1 MMFAYIYIVI
11 LSEIPATVLGVTLE
25 QGQPTLVKA
34 VGKTSYLPCKVTDL
48 QSWNYIHWYQKR
60 EGEAPSRL
68 LYINAGGSFIYDTNN
83 PQANDFT
90 VDRTQLFNLKLSNTK
105 PIHAAVYYCA
115 YWDTGNGL
123 IKRFGTGTRLIV
135 TDQGK
140 DTTKSPTLTAYLPTT
155 KESGKQTRIC
165 QATDMFPDLVK
176 FNWKKKSN
184 TGDWTDV
191 SEDNV
196 VEQRNVDP
204 VIVTSILIVDQYT
217 AGEDLYQ
224 CTLTYE
230 GGMKQKTL
238 QNDKDPA
245 NNNEGATVKP
255 TCSPDNKTS
264 TIQISGSSDQ
274 IPSLYLFVYAYG
286 VMLMKNGVYFCAVL
300 IVLLKRKVGNKKE
313 SA

>member
-1 MMFAYIYIVI
+1 MSLQIQLCLLFLIQHLCRVDANVKLQQKISSTKSKDKTVVI
-11 LSEIPATVLGVTLE
+11 DCHFPSN
-25 QGQPTLVKA
+25 
-34 VGKTSYLPCKVTDL
+34 C
-48 QSWNYIHWYQKR
+48 NRYIHWYQLKEGQTLKR
-60 EGEAPSRL
+60 I
-68 LYINAGGSFIYDTNN
+68 LYSSIADGSTY
-83 PQANDFT
+83 NDVGFESFK
-90 VDRTQLFNLKLSNTK
+90 VDNKHENLALKIPELKKEHS
-105 PIHAAVYYCA
+105 AMYYCA
-115 YWDTGNGL
+115 CWVSGGD
-123 IKRFGTGTRLIV
+123 KKVFGSGTRLYV

>member
-1 MMFAYIYIVI
+1 MSLQIQLCLLFLIQHLCRVDANVKLQQKISSTKSKDKTVVI
-11 LSEIPATVLGVTLE
+11 DCHFPSN
-25 QGQPTLVKA
+25 
-34 VGKTSYLPCKVTDL
+34 C
-48 QSWNYIHWYQKR
+48 NRYIHWYQLKEGQTLKR
-60 EGEAPSRL
+60 I
-68 LYINAGGSFIYDTNN
+68 LYSSIADGSTY
-83 PQANDFT
+83 NDVGFESFK
-90 VDRTQLFNLKLSNTK
+90 VDNKHENLALKIPELKKEHS
-105 PIHAAVYYCA
+105 AMYYCA
-115 YWDTGNGL
+115 CWVSW

>member
-1 MMFAYIYIVI
+1 MSLQIQLCLLFLIQHLCRVDANVKLQQKISSTKSKDKTVVI
-11 LSEIPATVLGVTLE
+11 DCHFPSN
-25 QGQPTLVKA
+25 
-34 VGKTSYLPCKVTDL
+34 C
-48 QSWNYIHWYQKR
+48 NRYIHWYQLKEGQTLKR
-60 EGEAPSRL
+60 I
-68 LYINAGGSFIYDTNN
+68 LYSSIADGSTY
-83 PQANDFT
+83 NDVGFESFK
-90 VDRTQLFNLKLSNTK
+90 VDNKHENLALKIPELKKEHS
-105 PIHAAVYYCA
+105 AMYYCA
-115 YWDTGNGL
+115 CWVSGSW

>member
-1 MMFAYIYIVI
+1 MSLQIQLCLLFLIQHLCRVDANVKLQQKISSTKSKDKTVVI
-11 LSEIPATVLGVTLE
+11 DCHFPSN
-25 QGQPTLVKA
+25 
-34 VGKTSYLPCKVTDL
+34 C
-48 QSWNYIHWYQKR
+48 NRYIHWYQLKEGQTLKR
-60 EGEAPSRL
+60 I
-68 LYINAGGSFIYDTNN
+68 LYSSIADGSTY
-83 PQANDFT
+83 NDVGFESFK
-90 VDRTQLFNLKLSNTK
+90 VDNKHENLALKIPELKKEHS
-105 PIHAAVYYCA
+105 AMYYCA
-115 YWDTGNGL
+115 CWVSGGW

>member
-1 MMFAYIYIVI
+1 MSLQIQLCLLFLIQHLCRVDANVKLQQKISSTKSKDKTVVI
-11 LSEIPATVLGVTLE
+11 DCHFPSN
-25 QGQPTLVKA
+25 
-34 VGKTSYLPCKVTDL
+34 C
-48 QSWNYIHWYQKR
+48 NRYIHWYQLKEGQTLKR
-60 EGEAPSRL
+60 I
-68 LYINAGGSFIYDTNN
+68 LYSSIADGSTY
-83 PQANDFT
+83 NDVGFESFK
-90 VDRTQLFNLKLSNTK
+90 VDNKHENLALKIPELKKEHS
-105 PIHAAVYYCA
+105 AMYYCA
-115 YWDTGNGL
+115 CWVSGSR

>member
-1 MMFAYIYIVI
+1 MLINLCTVVLIMIHGVEG
-11 LSEIPATVLGVTLE
+11 LSLNQNQKV
-25 QGQPTLVKA
+25 LVKLK
-34 VGKTSYLPCKVTDL
+34 GKTVTFRCEVTGL
-48 QSWNYIHWYQKR
+48 GSGNFVHWYHKKD
-60 EGEAPSRL
+60 GETFKRL
-68 LYINAGGSFIYDTNN
+68 LYISKSGIATSEAKDFVSEKIGNSYGIKLKETKEEHAGM
-83 PQANDFT
+83 
-90 VDRTQLFNLKLSNTK
+90 
-105 PIHAAVYYCA
+105 YYCA
-115 YWDTGNGL
+115 CWDGGL

>member
-1 MMFAYIYIVI
+1 MFLYLYIV
-11 LSEIPATVLGVTLE
+11 LLLKMPVFLGISLE
-25 QGQPTLVKA
+25 PGAKALVKA
-34 VGKTSYLPCKVTDL
+34 MGKTVYLPCKASGLSNSD
-48 QSWNYIHWYQKR
+48 YIHWYQIKD
-60 EGEAPSRL
+60 GEAPSRV
-68 LYINAGGSFIYDTNN
+68 LYISKEGAVARDTNN
-83 PQANDFT
+83 PQANDFN
-90 VDRTQLFNLKLSNTK
+90 VDKTKLYDLKLSDTK
-105 PIHAAVYYCA
+105 KSHAAVYFCA
-115 YWDTGNGL
+115 YWDSSDDR

>member
-1 MMFAYIYIVI
+1 MSLQIQLCLLFLIQHLCRVDANVKLQQKISSTKSKDKTVVI
-11 LSEIPATVLGVTLE
+11 DCHFPSN
-25 QGQPTLVKA
+25 
-34 VGKTSYLPCKVTDL
+34 C
-48 QSWNYIHWYQKR
+48 NRYIHWYQLKEGQTLKR
-60 EGEAPSRL
+60 I
-68 LYINAGGSFIYDTNN
+68 LYSSIADGSTY
-83 PQANDFT
+83 NDVGFESFK
-90 VDRTQLFNLKLSNTK
+90 VDNKHENLALKIPELKKEHS
-105 PIHAAVYYCA
+105 AMYYCA
-115 YWDTGNGL
+115 CWVSDR

>member
-1 MMFAYIYIVI
+1 MSLQIQLCLLFLIQHLCRVDANVKLQQKISSTKSKDKTVVI
-11 LSEIPATVLGVTLE
+11 DCHFPSN
-25 QGQPTLVKA
+25 
-34 VGKTSYLPCKVTDL
+34 C
-48 QSWNYIHWYQKR
+48 NRYIHWYQLKEGQTLKR
-60 EGEAPSRL
+60 I
-68 LYINAGGSFIYDTNN
+68 LYSSIADGSTY
-83 PQANDFT
+83 NDVGFESFK
-90 VDRTQLFNLKLSNTK
+90 VDNKHENLALKIPELKKEHS
-105 PIHAAVYYCA
+105 AMYYCA
-115 YWDTGNGL
+115 CWVSGL

>member
-1 MMFAYIYIVI
+1 MLINLCTVVLIMIHGVEG
-11 LSEIPATVLGVTLE
+11 LSLNQNQKV
-25 QGQPTLVKA
+25 LVKLK
-34 VGKTSYLPCKVTDL
+34 GKTVTFRCEVTGL
-48 QSWNYIHWYQKR
+48 GSGNFVHWYHKKD
-60 EGEAPSRL
+60 GETFKRL
-68 LYINAGGSFIYDTNN
+68 LYISKSGIATSEAKDFVSEKIGNSYGIKLKETKEEHAGM
-83 PQANDFT
+83 
-90 VDRTQLFNLKLSNTK
+90 
-105 PIHAAVYYCA
+105 YYCA
-115 YWDTGNGL
+115 CWDGN
-123 IKRFGTGTRLIV
+123 KKVFGSGTRLYV

>member
-1 MMFAYIYIVI
+1 MSLQIQLCLLFLIQHLCRVDANVKLQQKISSTKSKDKTVVI
-11 LSEIPATVLGVTLE
+11 DCHFPSN
-25 QGQPTLVKA
+25 
-34 VGKTSYLPCKVTDL
+34 C
-48 QSWNYIHWYQKR
+48 NRYIHWYQLKEGQTLKR
-60 EGEAPSRL
+60 I
-68 LYINAGGSFIYDTNN
+68 LYSSIADGSTY
-83 PQANDFT
+83 NDVGFESFK
-90 VDRTQLFNLKLSNTK
+90 VDNKHENLALKIPELKKEHS
-105 PIHAAVYYCA
+105 AMYYCA
-115 YWDTGNGL
+115 CWVSGD
-123 IKRFGTGTRLIV
+123 KKVFGSGTRLYV

>member
-1 MMFAYIYIVI
+1 MSLQIQLCLLFLIQHLCRVDANVKLQQKISSTKSKDKTVVI
-11 LSEIPATVLGVTLE
+11 DCHFPSN
-25 QGQPTLVKA
+25 
-34 VGKTSYLPCKVTDL
+34 C
-48 QSWNYIHWYQKR
+48 NRYIHWYQLKEGQTLKR
-60 EGEAPSRL
+60 I
-68 LYINAGGSFIYDTNN
+68 LYSSIADGSTY
-83 PQANDFT
+83 NDVGFESFK
-90 VDRTQLFNLKLSNTK
+90 VDNKHENLALKIPELKKEHS
-105 PIHAAVYYCA
+105 AMYYCA
-115 YWDTGNGL
+115 CWVSGW

>member
-1 MMFAYIYIVI
+1 MSLQIQLCLLFLIQHLCRVDANVKLQQKISSTKSKDKTVVI
-11 LSEIPATVLGVTLE
+11 DCHFPSN
-25 QGQPTLVKA
+25 
-34 VGKTSYLPCKVTDL
+34 C
-48 QSWNYIHWYQKR
+48 NRYIHWYQLKEGQTLKR
-60 EGEAPSRL
+60 I
-68 LYINAGGSFIYDTNN
+68 LYSSIADGSTY
-83 PQANDFT
+83 NDVGFESFK
-90 VDRTQLFNLKLSNTK
+90 VDNKHENLALKIPELKKEHS
-105 PIHAAVYYCA
+105 AMYYCA
-115 YWDTGNGL
+115 CWVSGSD
-123 IKRFGTGTRLIV
+123 KKVFGSGTRLYV

>member
-1 MMFAYIYIVI
+1 MSLQIQLCLLFLIQHLCRVDANVKLQQKISSTKSKDKTVVI
-11 LSEIPATVLGVTLE
+11 DCHFPSN
-25 QGQPTLVKA
+25 
-34 VGKTSYLPCKVTDL
+34 C
-48 QSWNYIHWYQKR
+48 NRYIHWYQLKEGQTLKR
-60 EGEAPSRL
+60 I
-68 LYINAGGSFIYDTNN
+68 LYSSIADGSTY
-83 PQANDFT
+83 NDVGFESFK
-90 VDRTQLFNLKLSNTK
+90 VDNKHENLALKIPELKKEHS
-105 PIHAAVYYCA
+105 AMYYCA
-115 YWDTGNGL
+115 CWVSGSGW

>member
-1 MMFAYIYIVI
+1 MSLQIQLCLLFLIQHLCRVDANVKLQQKISSTKSKDKTVVI
-11 LSEIPATVLGVTLE
+11 DCHFPSN
-25 QGQPTLVKA
+25 
-34 VGKTSYLPCKVTDL
+34 C
-48 QSWNYIHWYQKR
+48 NRYIHWYQLKEGQTLKR
-60 EGEAPSRL
+60 I
-68 LYINAGGSFIYDTNN
+68 LYSSIADGSTY
-83 PQANDFT
+83 NDVGFESFK
-90 VDRTQLFNLKLSNTK
+90 VDNKHENLALKIPELKKEHS
-105 PIHAAVYYCA
+105 AMYYCA
-115 YWDTGNGL
+115 CWVSGDR

>member
-1 MMFAYIYIVI
+1 MSLQIQLCLLFLIQHLCRVDANVKLQQKISSTKSKDKTVVI
-11 LSEIPATVLGVTLE
+11 DCHFPSN
-25 QGQPTLVKA
+25 
-34 VGKTSYLPCKVTDL
+34 C
-48 QSWNYIHWYQKR
+48 NRYIHWYQLKEGQTLKR
-60 EGEAPSRL
+60 I
-68 LYINAGGSFIYDTNN
+68 LYSSIADGSTY
-83 PQANDFT
+83 NDVGFESFK
-90 VDRTQLFNLKLSNTK
+90 VDNKHENLALKIPELKKEHS
-105 PIHAAVYYCA
+105 AMYYCA
-115 YWDTGNGL
+115 CWVSGR
-123 IKRFGTGTRLIV
+123 KVFGSGTRLYV

>member
-1 MMFAYIYIVI
+1 MSLQIQLCLLFLIQHLCRVDANVKLQQKISSTKSKDKTVVI
-11 LSEIPATVLGVTLE
+11 DCHFPSN
-25 QGQPTLVKA
+25 
-34 VGKTSYLPCKVTDL
+34 C
-48 QSWNYIHWYQKR
+48 NRYIHWYQLKEGQTLKR
-60 EGEAPSRL
+60 I
-68 LYINAGGSFIYDTNN
+68 LYSSIADGSTY
-83 PQANDFT
+83 NDVGFESFK
-90 VDRTQLFNLKLSNTK
+90 VDNKHENLALKIPELKKEHS
-105 PIHAAVYYCA
+105 AMYYCA
-115 YWDTGNGL
+115 CWVSG
-123 IKRFGTGTRLIV
+123 KVFGSGTRLYV

>member
-1 MMFAYIYIVI
+1 MSLQIQLCLLFLIQHLCRVDANVKLQQKISSTKSKDKTVVI
-11 LSEIPATVLGVTLE
+11 DCHFPSN
-25 QGQPTLVKA
+25 
-34 VGKTSYLPCKVTDL
+34 C
-48 QSWNYIHWYQKR
+48 NRYIHWYQLKEGQTLKR
-60 EGEAPSRL
+60 I
-68 LYINAGGSFIYDTNN
+68 LYSSIADGSTY
-83 PQANDFT
+83 NDVGFESFK
-90 VDRTQLFNLKLSNTK
+90 VDNKHENLALKIPELKKEHS
-105 PIHAAVYYCA
+105 AMYYCA
-115 YWDTGNGL
+115 CWVSD
-123 IKRFGTGTRLIV
+123 KKVFGSGTRLYV